1 MMSREGVSEGACVQ
15 LRELLRGV
23 EVDGMLRLF
32 EIAARSALM
41 EPRTGDYCIYRID
54 EFGNKHDVINWSAVR
69 RIYGCAIYVSPPDYS
84 YRLLIVPGAVISY
97 VHDGARSYCAVYDSE
112 GSLPMLLNFPMLL
125 NHPFSE
131 VHVCEWPP
139 DDVETAR
146 AVCLR

>member
-1 MMSREGVSEGACVQ
+1 MMSHEGVDREMCTQ
-15 LRELLRGV
+15 LRELLRGA

-54 EFGNKHDVINWSAVR
+54 EFGNKHDMINWSAVR

-84 YRLLIVPGAVISY
+84 YRLIVMPGAVIAY
-97 VHDGARSYCAVYDSE
+97 TTDGARSYCAVHGE
-112 GSLPMLLNFPMLL
+112 ESLPTLL

-131 VHVCEWPP
+131 VHVCKWPP

>member
-1 MMSREGVSEGACVQ
+1 MSDMLRLFEVGGGSCEGMS
-15 LRELLRGV
+15 
-23 EVDGMLRLF
+23 DMLRLF

-41 EPRTGDYCIYRID
+41 EPRTGDYCIYSRD
-54 EFGNKHDVINWSAVR
+54 EYGNRHDSINWSAVR

-84 YRLLIVPGAVISY
+84 YRHSYRLLILPGAVIAY
-97 VHDGARSYCAVYDSE
+97 TTDGARSYCAVYGE
-112 GSLPMLLNFPMLL
+112 ESLPTLL

-131 VHVCEWPP
+131 VHVCKWPP

>member
-1 MMSREGVSEGACVQ
+1 MSHEGVDRETCTQ
-15 LRELLRGV
+15 LRELLRRELLRGA
-23 EVDGMLRLF
+23 EMDGMVKMF

-41 EPRTGDYCIYRID
+41 EPRTGDYCIYSRD
-54 EFGNKHDVINWSAVR
+54 EYSNSHHMINWSAVR

-97 VHDGARSYCAVYDSE
+97 VHDGARSHCSVYDRE
-112 GSLPMLLNFPMLL
+112 ELLPTLL

-131 VHVCEWPP
+131 VHICEWPP
-139 DDVETAR
+139 EDVDTAH